1 MRIWDQEGNVSAWS
15 PVNEF
20 CMGLLSEKDWNKAS
34 WISLEKDKKDEI
46 ITTGVHGLGEVDR
59 KFRPDQKIGMY
70 ALPQFRK
77 EFDVKKPLK
86 RAIAYVSGLG
96 HFDMFLN
103 GEKVGNHFLDPGW
116 TKYDRCALYVPFD
129 ITQQL
134 HAGKN
139 AVGVML
145 GNGFFN
151 VPRERYFKLIT
162 SYGAPRLLM
171 NIRLSLL
178 KIKVIHRCCRSFLT
192 IAPTIFFSYCLVVI
206 FHSLKKKYEIIAVR
220 YIKDVLLKWK

>member
-1 MRIWDQEGNVSAWS
+1 
-15 PVNEF
+15 
-20 CMGLLSEKDWNKAS
+20 MGLLSEKDWNKAC

-134 HAGKN
+134 HTGKN

-171 NIRLSLL
+171 NIRLEYMDGSIENIVTD
-178 KIKVIHRCCRSFLT
+178 KSWKVTESPITL
-192 IAPTIFFSYCLVVI
+192 
-206 FHSLKKKYEIIAVR
+206 EI
-220 YIKDVLLKWK
+220 